1 MFCFVK
7 MLNDLNFQYL
17 FCDELMLIS
26 TFKLN
31 VMFVI
36 DFISWDRLKFNKLKW
51 LEWFRKYIHDKLL
64 EIMSCENICWNVWK
78 IKWVYFYVRFS
89 YFNL

>member
-1 MFCFVK
+1 MFCFVE

-17 FCDELMLIS
+17 LCHELMLIS

-36 DFISWDRLKFNKLKW
+36 DFISWNRLNLISWSDFNDLKNIYMINFLKLCHVKIFVGMF
-51 LEWFRKYIHDKLL
+51 EK
-64 EIMSCENICWNVWK
+64 ENGFI
-78 IKWVYFYVRFS
+78 FMFDFHS
-89 YFNL
+89 

>member
-1 MFCFVK
+1 MFCFVE

-17 FCDELMLIS
+17 LCHELMLIS

-36 DFISWDRLKFNKLKW
+36 DFISWNRL
-51 LEWFRKYIHDKLL
+51 
-64 EIMSCENICWNVWK
+64 
-78 IKWVYFYVRFS
+78 
-89 YFNL
+89 NLIS

>member
-7 MLNDLNFQYL
+7 MLNDLKFQYL

-51 LEWFRKYIHDKLL
+51 LEW
-64 EIMSCENICWNVWK
+64 
-78 IKWVYFYVRFS
+78 
-89 YFNL
+89 